1 MTEFTKL
8 TSVADI
14 VKACPTARRVFD
26 KYGLKGCGG
35 EHGPTEALEFF
46 AAVHNVDVD
55 ALVREL
61 NAEMRNPSKE
71 EYVYQES
78 LGDFI
83 YRRFF
88 KAGIA
93 IVLSVGAL
101 WGAINL
107 LQIAQGGTFLQVR
120 LVPAIQAHAHA
131 MIFGWMGLFVMGF
144 AYQSFPRFKYVTLWR
159 ADLANLTLYLM
170 LIGIASRVGAEML
183 QPMPVG
189 VGLGILAA
197 ATELAAI
204 TLFIVIILKT
214 AQQSVEPHQIY
225 EKFIFGAFFW
235 FFVQAIVSDILFFA
249 KVTAAGVDQLVMR
262 IALIDGPLRDIQLLG
277 FGALII
283 AGVSQRFVPAV
294 YGLGKPRHDRQ
305 SLIFWLI
312 NGSLILDVAS
322 YVLLFSTGNLYFSIG
337 LELAF
342 ILMAVWAVLLVMQ
355 IRVFAKTSET
365 DRSLKFIRAAYA
377 WLLISMAMLPI
388 LSGLRRADPP
398 GLFPRFHGFVPACLH
413 GGLRQHDDSG
423 SGVAGGAHPGGRG
436 FQAHQLALGPLHSF
450 QRGVRRTRGA
460 ANPHRFHSQRGFS
473 TGGSDGIHRGDGA
486 RMVGRG
492 TVAHH
497 ESLPDASRQ
506 IAARPAAGG
515 STVTSAPQRPRA
527 AVGCNPNELLRD
539 LGASRGRC
547 RGCPFGKA
555 T

>member
-1 MTEFTKL
+1 MATITPDMK
-8 TSVADI
+8 VADI
-14 VKACPTARRVFD
+14 VKICPTARRVFD

-46 AAVHNVDVD
+46 AAVHNVNLD

-61 NAEMRNPSKE
+61 NAELQTPKKG

-93 IVLSVGAL
+93 IAISLGAL

-107 LQIAQGGTFLQVR
+107 WQIAQGGTFLQIH

-144 AYQSFPRFKYVTLWR
+144 AYQSFPRFKFVTLWR
-159 ADLANLTLYLM
+159 PDLANLTLYLM

-204 TLFIVIILKT
+204 TLFIIIILKT

-235 FFVQAIVSDILFFA
+235 FFVQAIVSDLLFFA
-249 KVTAAGVDQLVMR
+249 KVTAAGEEQTVMR

-312 NGSLILDVAS
+312 NGSLLLDVAS
-322 YVLLFSTGNLYFSIG
+322 YLLLFSTGNLYFSIG

-342 ILMAVWAVLLVMQ
+342 MVMAIWAILLVRQ

-365 DRSLKFIRAAYA
+365 DRSLKFIRGAYT
-377 WLLISMAMLPI
+377 WLLISMAMLPFF
-388 LSGLRRADPP
+388 LVYSVLTHQGFSHAFMGSYRHAYTV
-398 GLFPRFHGFVPACLH
+398 GFVSLMI
-413 GGLRQHDDSG
+413 L
-423 SGVAGGAHPGGRG
+423 GVASRVVPILAGVDSKRFSALWGPFLLLNMGCAGRVVLQILTDFIPRVAFPLLGVTGFLEVAALAWWGVELWHTMNLSRTHRAHLLRPPV
-436 FQAHQLALGPLHSF
+436 AL
-450 QRGVRRTRGA
+450 
-460 ANPHRFHSQRGFS
+460 
-473 TGGSDGIHRGDGA
+473 
-486 RMVGRG
+486 
-492 TVAHH
+492 
-497 ESLPDASRQ
+497 
-506 IAARPAAGG
+506 AAR
-515 STVTSAPQRPRA
+515 
-527 AVGCNPNELLRD
+527 
-539 LGASRGRC
+539 
-547 RGCPFGKA
+547 
-555 T
+555 

>member
-1 MTEFTKL
+1 MSF
-8 TSVADI
+8 
-14 VKACPTARRVFD
+14 
-26 KYGLKGCGG
+26 
-35 EHGPTEALEFF
+35 
-46 AAVHNVDVD
+46 
-55 ALVREL
+55 
-61 NAEMRNPSKE
+61 
-71 EYVYQES
+71 
-78 LGDFI
+78 
-83 YRRFF
+83 
-88 KAGIA
+88 IA
-93 IVLSVGAL
+93 IVDLEVFYRVGISDEERAQPQRLLLTIDIKFDFSSAAMSGRIGRTIDYYEVSQRLLKLGENRSWRLIESVATDVANKIL
-101 WGAINL
+101 AEFQPDSVTVEVKKFSIPEARYVSISLTKQRPVSEFKRPMFWW
-107 LQIAQGGTFLQVR
+107 QRWQGGTFLQIH

-159 ADLANLTLYLM
+159 PDLANLTLYLM

-235 FFVQAIVSDILFFA
+235 FFVQAIVSDLLFFA
-249 KVTAAGVDQLVMR
+249 KVTAVGEDQLVMR

-312 NGSLILDVAS
+312 NASLVLDVAS

-377 WLLISMAMLPI
+377 WLL
-388 LSGLRRADPP
+388 
-398 GLFPRFHGFVPACLH
+398 FPWPCCPSFWSTAC
-413 GGLRQHDDSG
+413 
-423 SGVAGGAHPGGRG
+423 
-436 FQAHQLALGPLHSF
+436 
-450 QRGVRRTRGA
+450 
-460 ANPHRFHSQRGFS
+460 
-473 TGGSDGIHRGDGA
+473 
-486 RMVGRG
+486 
-492 TVAHH
+492 
-497 ESLPDASRQ
+497 
-506 IAARPAAGG
+506 
-515 STVTSAPQRPRA
+515 
-527 AVGCNPNELLRD
+527 
-539 LGASRGRC
+539 
-547 RGCPFGKA
+547 
-555 T
+555 

>member
-1 MTEFTKL
+1 MATITPEMK
-8 TSVADI
+8 VADI
-14 VKACPTARRVFD
+14 VKICPTARRVFD

-46 AAVHNVDVD
+46 AAVHNVNLD

-61 NAEMRNPSKE
+61 NAELQTPNKG

-93 IVLSVGAL
+93 IAISLGAL

-107 LQIAQGGTFLQVR
+107 WQIAQGGTFLQIH

-144 AYQSFPRFKYVTLWR
+144 AYQSFPRFKFVTLWR
-159 ADLANLTLYLM
+159 PDLANLTLYLM

-197 ATELAAI
+197 GTELAAI
-204 TLFIVIILKT
+204 TLFVVIILKT
-214 AQQSVEPHQIY
+214 ARQSVEPHQIY

-235 FFVQAIVSDILFFA
+235 FFVQAIVSDLLFFA
-249 KVTAAGVDQLVMR
+249 KVTAAGEEQTVMR

-294 YGLGKPRHDRQ
+294 YALGKPSHDRQ

-312 NGSLILDVAS
+312 NGSLLFDVAS
-322 YVLLFSTGNLYFSIG
+322 YLLLFSTGNLYFSIG

-342 ILMAVWAVLLVMQ
+342 MVMAVWAILLVRQ

-365 DRSLKFIRAAYA
+365 DRSLKFIRAAYT
-377 WLLISMAMLPI
+377 WLLISMAMLPFF
-388 LSGLRRADPP
+388 LVYSVLTHQGFSHAFMGSYRHAYTV
-398 GLFPRFHGFVPACLH
+398 GFVSLMI
-413 GGLRQHDDSG
+413 L
-423 SGVAGGAHPGGRG
+423 GVASRVVPI
-436 FQAHQLALGPLHSF
+436 LAGVDSKRVSALWGPFLLL
-450 QRGVRRTRGA
+450 
-460 ANPHRFHSQRGFS
+460 N
-473 TGGSDGIHRGDGA
+473 
-486 RMVGRG
+486 
-492 TVAHH
+492 
-497 ESLPDASRQ
+497 
-506 IAARPAAGG
+506 
-515 STVTSAPQRPRA
+515 
-527 AVGCNPNELLRD
+527 VGCAGRVVLQILTDFIPGVAFPLLGVTGFLEVAALAWWGVELWHTMNL
-539 LGASRGRC
+539 SRTHRAHLLHPPVALEA
-547 RGCPFGKA
+547 R
-555 T
+555 

>member
-1 MTEFTKL
+1 MTEITKL
-8 TSVADI
+8 TSVAEI
-14 VKACPTARRVFD
+14 VEGCPTARRVFD

-61 NAEMRNPSKE
+61 NAEMLSPSKD

-107 LQIAQGGTFLQVR
+107 LQIAQGGTFLQVH
-120 LVPAIQAHAHA
+120 LVPAIEAHAHA

-170 LIGIASRVGAEML
+170 LIGIASRVAAELL

-204 TLFIVIILKT
+204 TLFIVIILMT
-214 AQQSVEPHQIY
+214 ARQSVEPHQIY

-235 FFVQAIVSDILFFA
+235 FFIQAIVSDVLFFA
-249 KVTAAGVDQLVMR
+249 KVTAASVDQLVMR

-305 SLIFWLI
+305 ALIFWLI

-322 YVLLFSTGNLYFSIG
+322 YVLLFSTANLYFSIG

-342 ILMAVWAVLLVMQ
+342 ILMAAWAVLLVMQ
-355 IRVFAKTSET
+355 LRVFARASET

-377 WLLISMAMLPI
+377 WLLFSMAMLPFF
-388 LSGLRRADPP
+388 LVYGVLTHLGFSHAYLGSYRHAYTV
-398 GLFPRFHGFVPACLH
+398 GFVSMMIL
-413 GGLRQHDDSG
+413 
-423 SGVAGGAHPGGRG
+423 GVASRVVPILAGVDSNRLSSLWGPFIFFNVGCGGRVVLQILTDFIPRVAYPLVGVTG
-436 FQAHQLALGPLHSF
+436 FIEVAALTWWGVELWHTMNLSETHRVQLLRGPLP
-450 QRGVRRTRGA
+450 VV
-460 ANPHRFHSQRGFS
+460 
-473 TGGSDGIHRGDGA
+473 A
-486 RMVGRG
+486 R
-492 TVAHH
+492 
-497 ESLPDASRQ
+497 
-506 IAARPAAGG
+506 
-515 STVTSAPQRPRA
+515 
-527 AVGCNPNELLRD
+527 
-539 LGASRGRC
+539 
-547 RGCPFGKA
+547 
-555 T
+555 

>member
-1 MTEFTKL
+1 MTEITKL

-61 NAEMRNPSKE
+61 NAEMRNPSKQE
-71 EYVYQES
+71 HVYQES

-107 LQIAQGGTFLQVR
+107 LQIAQGGTFLQVH

-170 LIGIASRVGAEML
+170 LIGIASRVAAEML

-204 TLFIVIILKT
+204 TMFIIIILKT

-235 FFVQAIVSDILFFA
+235 FFIQAIVSDVLFFA
-249 KVTAAGVDQLVMR
+249 KVTAAR
-262 IALIDGPLRDIQLLG
+262 R
-277 FGALII
+277 GA
-283 AGVSQRFVPAV
+283 
-294 YGLGKPRHDRQ
+294 
-305 SLIFWLI
+305 
-312 NGSLILDVAS
+312 
-322 YVLLFSTGNLYFSIG
+322 TGN
-337 LELAF
+337 AH
-342 ILMAVWAVLLVMQ
+342 
-355 IRVFAKTSET
+355 
-365 DRSLKFIRAAYA
+365 
-377 WLLISMAMLPI
+377 
-388 LSGLRRADPP
+388 RAD
-398 GLFPRFHGFVPACLH
+398 R
-413 GGLRQHDDSG
+413 
-423 SGVAGGAHPGGRG
+423 
-436 FQAHQLALGPLHSF
+436 
-450 QRGVRRTRGA
+450 
-460 ANPHRFHSQRGFS
+460 
-473 TGGSDGIHRGDGA
+473 
-486 RMVGRG
+486 
-492 TVAHH
+492 
-497 ESLPDASRQ
+497 
-506 IAARPAAGG
+506 RPAAGYPVAG
-515 STVTSAPQRPRA
+515 FWRADHRRSQPALCAGGLWFGQTAARSPDADLLADQRLSDSRCRKLRA
-527 AVGCNPNELLRD
+527 ALLHREYLFLHRTRVGVHPDGDVGGVAGHATSCVRPNQRDRPQSEVHPRRLRVAAFLHGHAALLPGLWR
-539 LGASRGRC
+539 R
-547 RGCPFGKA
+547 
-555 T
+555 

>member
-1 MTEFTKL
+1 MTEITKF
-8 TSVADI
+8 TSVANI

-46 AAVHNVDVD
+46 AALHKADVD
-55 ALVREL
+55 ALVQEL

-88 KAGIA
+88 KVGIA

-107 LQIAQGGTFLQVR
+107 LQITLGETFLQLR

-170 LIGIASRVGAEML
+170 LLGIASRVGAELL

-204 TLFIVIILKT
+204 TIFVVIILKT
-214 AQQSVEPHQIY
+214 AWQSVEPHQIY
-225 EKFIFGAFFW
+225 EKFILGAFFW
-235 FFVQAIVSDILFFA
+235 FFVQAIVSDLLFFA
-249 KVTAAGVDQLVMR
+249 KATAAGEEQLVMR
-262 IALIDGPLRDIQLLG
+262 IALIDGPLRDIQLVG

-294 YGLGKPRHDRQ
+294 YGLGKPRHDHQ
-305 SLIFWLI
+305 TLIFWLI
-312 NGSLILDVAS
+312 NGSLILDVSS
-322 YVLLFSTGNLYFSIG
+322 YVLLLSSGNLYFSIG

-342 ILMAVWAVLLVMQ
+342 ILMAAWAVMLVMQ
-355 IRVFAKTSET
+355 IRVFAKTSDA
-365 DRSLKFIRAAYA
+365 DRSLKFIRAAYL
-377 WLLISMAMLPI
+377 WLLVSMAMLPFFLVYGVLTHQGFSHAFMGSYRHAYTVGFVSLMI
-388 LSGLRRADPP
+388 LGVASRVVPILAGIDSKRLSSHWGPFILLNVGCGGRVALQILTD
-398 GLFPRFHGFVPACLH
+398 FVPAVAFPLV
-413 GGLRQHDDSG
+413 
-423 SGVAGGAHPGGRG
+423 GVTGFIEVAALAWWGVELWHTMNLSRTSRAH
-436 FQAHQLALGPLHSF
+436 
-450 QRGVRRTRGA
+450 
-460 ANPHRFHSQRGFS
+460 
-473 TGGSDGIHRGDGA
+473 
-486 RMVGRG
+486 
-492 TVAHH
+492 
-497 ESLPDASRQ
+497 
-506 IAARPAAGG
+506 
-515 STVTSAPQRPRA
+515 
-527 AVGCNPNELLRD
+527 LLRTP
-539 LGASRGRC
+539 LPVVA
-547 RGCPFGKA
+547 P
-555 T
+555 